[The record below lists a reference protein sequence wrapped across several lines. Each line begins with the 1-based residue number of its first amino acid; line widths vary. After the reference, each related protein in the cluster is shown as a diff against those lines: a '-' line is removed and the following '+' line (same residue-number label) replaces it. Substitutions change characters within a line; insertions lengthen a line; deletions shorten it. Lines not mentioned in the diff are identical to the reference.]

1 MINLLSYLCSIPL
14 GMKKSKFNNP
24 DIRLLIINTI
34 SMKYSETEALRYL
47 TDKGYSLTNITYR
60 RIKHHILDDRTNR
73 LNAIANNGYIDAH
86 LDTIDN
92 LNHIKREMWIQY
104 DLETRPYAKVEILTQ
119 IANLEPYLSEYYA
132 LTKKVIEDKARNNIK
147 TLTNKTGIAA
157 E

>member
-1 MINLLSYLCSIPL
+1 
-14 GMKKSKFNNP
+14 
-24 DIRLLIINTI
+24 
-34 SMKYSETEALRYL
+34 MKYTEAEALNYL
-47 TDKGYSLTNITYR
+47 TQKGYTLTNITYR
-60 RIKHHILDDRTNR
+60 RIKHHILEDRTNR

-92 LNHIKREMWIQY
+92 LNHIKAEMWKNY
-104 DLETRPYAKVEILTQ
+104 DLETRPYSRVEILTQ

-147 TLTNKTGIAA
+147 TLSTTTKTLAV